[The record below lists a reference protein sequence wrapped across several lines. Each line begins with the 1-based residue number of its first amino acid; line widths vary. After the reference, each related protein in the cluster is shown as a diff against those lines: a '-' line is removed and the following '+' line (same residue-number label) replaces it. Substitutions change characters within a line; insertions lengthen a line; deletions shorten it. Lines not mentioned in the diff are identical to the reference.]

1 MGQFQNQMMNL
12 ASSAIQ
18 VKVGNDN
25 KKQAELEKERAY
37 QNIVASNVKGI
48 TAEINENIKTP
59 KEKLIAGT
67 PLAGAQ
73 AEYSEAEVADMLG
86 GSLKDFQGNKSEFAE
101 VIGNTSAWKQFE
113 YEAQQINSKLYQK
126 NLMMMMAAK
135 NNKIGGNE

>member
-1 MGQFQNQMMNL
+1 MNL
-12 ASSAIQ
+12 ASSATQI
-18 VKVGNDN
+18 KVGSDN
-25 KKQAELEKERAY
+25 AKQAELEKERAY
-37 QNIVASNVKGI
+37 QNIVASNIKGI
-48 TAEINENIKTP
+48 TAEINESIKTP

-73 AEYSEAEVADMLG
+73 AAEYSETEVADMLG

-101 VIGNTSAWKQFE
+101 VIGNTPSWKQFE

-126 NLMMMMAAK
+126 NLMMMIAAK